1 MIKERMMKFLCM
13 REISE
18 AAKIVNNQN
27 QFHFNGKLYNA
38 TKFLDDLFAL
48 TEEFLEPYV
57 IESDSK
63 E

>member
-1 MIKERMMKFLCM
+1 MMKFLCM
-13 REISE
+13 LKISE
-18 AAKIVNNQN
+18 AAKIVNDQN
-27 QFHFNGKLYNA
+27 QFHFNEKLYDA